1 MNEKGHH
8 DFYLIDSASS
18 LIHSVQIVNVLKI

>member
-8 DFYLIDSASS
+8 DFYLIDLDSS